1 MGRAIRDDVRVGSR
15 IARRYLV
22 FGCVDAI
29 YCSERV
35 RVRLHDV
42 SWSGLRV
49 ETEKSHLRP
58 GDWLRIMLPVVGERL
73 CQVMWCKG
81 GLAGAELTDRLS
93 LDDLTGL
100 LDVLREA
107 APASTDG
114 SMHRAD

>member
-1 MGRAIRDDVRVGSR
+1 MGRAIRDDVRIGSR

-29 YCSERV
+29 YSGERI
-35 RVRLHDV
+35 RVRLHDM

-49 ETEKSHLRP
+49 ETERPHLRP

-81 GLAGAELTDRLS
+81 ALAGAELADRLN

-107 APASTDG
+107 AASADA
-114 SMHRAD
+114 SVHRAD